1 MRVLTLAFRGKIA
14 VTGDM
19 VLTIVFGLSVM
30 VRSKGLPICTKADL
44 VFLHH

>member
-1 MRVLTLAFRGKIA
+1 MIALAVRGELA

-19 VLTIVFGLSVM
+19 VSTIVFGLSVM
-30 VRSKGLPICTKADL
+30 VRSEGLPIFTKADL